1 MDQQEPHFLEIGQGE
16 NGIGQGPR
24 PIAYRFD
31 AGASKTAPAV
41 VWLSGFLSD
50 MASTKVLYL
59 SDWASLHGYAML
71 RFDYSGHGL
80 SGGNI
85 EKASVGDWLEEARTM
100 LELVGERP
108 VVLVGS
114 SLGGWISL
122 LLARALAESGDSRLQ
137 GLVLIAPAW
146 DMTEK
151 LMWEKMGERSRNA
164 VLTEGVFYAPSNY
177 DDPYPITKILIEEG
191 RNHLLASGGIA
202 VNAPVRI
209 LQGMRDEDVPWEHA
223 RALVDL
229 LATDDVELTLVK
241 TGDHRLSKPE
251 DLERLSRTIQV
262 LIDGTSAPV

>member
-1 MDQQEPHFLEIGQGE
+1 M
-16 NGIGQGPR
+16 PR
-24 PIAYRFD
+24 RIAYRFD
-31 AGASKTAPAV
+31 TGASGTAPAV

-50 MASTKVLYL
+50 MGSTKVQYL
-59 SDWASLHGYAML
+59 SDWAARQGYAML

-80 SGGNI
+80 SGGDI

-100 LELVGERP
+100 LEHVGERP

-122 LLARALAESGDSRLQ
+122 LLARAMARSGYSRLQ

-151 LMWEKMGERSRNA
+151 LMWEKMGEKSRNA

-191 RNHLLASGGIA
+191 RNHLLASGGIE

-229 LATDDVELTLVK
+229 LATDDVDLTLVK

-251 DLERLSRTIQV
+251 DLERLSRTIQA
-262 LIDGTSAPV
+262 LIDGTSASA

>member
-59 SDWASLHGYAML
+59 SDWAAHQGYAML

-80 SGGNI
+80 SGGDI

-164 VLTEGVFYAPSNY
+164 APHRGRVLRPVQLRRSLS
-177 DDPYPITKILIEEG
+177 DHQDLIEEG

-229 LATDDVELTLVK
+229 ATDDVELTLVK
-241 TGDHRLSKPE
+241 TGDHRSKPE
-251 DLERLSRTIQV
+251 DLNACRERSKC
-262 LIDGTSAPV
+262 